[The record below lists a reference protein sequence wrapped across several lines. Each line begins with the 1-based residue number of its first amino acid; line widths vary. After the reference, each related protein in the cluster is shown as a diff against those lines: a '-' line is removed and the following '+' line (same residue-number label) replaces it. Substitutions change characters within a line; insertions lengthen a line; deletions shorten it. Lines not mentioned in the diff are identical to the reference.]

1 MDSLTALM
9 YILAFLFGITVGSF
23 MNVCILRIPAHESI
37 VTGPSHCP
45 RCGKKLKWYELIPIF
60 SFLALRGRCS
70 NCKLPISAQYP
81 IIEAVNGILWLLIFY
96 VLGFSP
102 YAVLACLMVS
112 ALFVLSVIDVRTR
125 EIPQG
130 INVFI
135 LVLAITAALIDRQN
149 FTSHIIGSFSISV
162 PLYLILIITRG
173 KGIGGGDIK
182 LMAICGLFLGW
193 KLVVLAFFIGCLA
206 ASIIHLFLMAAK
218 KADRS
223 LSFGPYLSAGIFL
236 ALLWGNL
243 IIDCYLS
250 LYK

>member
-1 MDSLTALM
+1 
-9 YILAFLFGITVGSF
+9 

-149 FTSHIIGSFSISV
+149 FTSHIIGFFSISA
-162 PLYLILIITRG
+162 PLYLILIITHG
-173 KGIGGGDIK
+173 KGIGGGDVK
-182 LMAICGLFLGW
+182 LMAVCGLFLGW

>member
-149 FTSHIIGSFSISV
+149 FTSHIIGFFSISV

-182 LMAICGLFLGW
+182 LMAVCGLFLGW

-206 ASIIHLFLMAAK
+206 ASIIHLFLMTAK

>member
-149 FTSHIIGSFSISV
+149 FTSHIIGFFSISV

-182 LMAICGLFLGW
+182 LMAVCGLFLGW

-206 ASIIHLFLMAAK
+206 ASIVHLFLMAAK

>member
-9 YILAFLFGITVGSF
+9 YILTFLFGIAVGSF

-149 FTSHIIGSFSISV
+149 FTSHIIGFFSISV

-182 LMAICGLFLGW
+182 LMAVCGLFLGW

>member
-45 RCGKKLKWYELIPIF
+45 RCGKKLKWYELIPLF

-81 IIEAVNGILWLLIFY
+81 ITEAVNGILWLLIFY

-149 FTSHIIGSFSISV
+149 FTSHIIGFFSISA
-162 PLYLILIITRG
+162 PLYLILIITHG
-173 KGIGGGDIK
+173 KGIGGGDVK
-182 LMAICGLFLGW
+182 LMAVCGLFLGW

>member
-149 FTSHIIGSFSISV
+149 FTSHIIGFFSISV

-182 LMAICGLFLGW
+182 LMAVCGLFLGW